1 MQKVKCMI
9 KEVKLA
15 MVWKIEIGYY
25 KCIKSRTPKVKKGVY
40 TEMKKLQRGIST
52 VVAAALMVGSL
63 AGCGTNPSSNGKD
76 EGSTG
81 SSSETLNVGVLVST
95 VGIPA
100 LYAED
105 QGWFEEA
112 GLDVNL
118 ITFPTGAPVNE
129 AIAAQELD
137 IACSGFA
144 SVYSLANA
152 GCVWLADINSTGG
165 MGIYAR
171 EDSDIVKAGKNLTDY
186 PEVYGSAEALK
197 GVQILEPLGTSAQF
211 ATESY
216 LAKFGL
222 TGDDVEQVHMEYAPA
237 FQAFETGEGDLNSC
251 SPPYSYDMVDAGY
264 VEVCSF
270 EDATDVSMCDGCFA
284 RGEVVENR
292 ADDVQKFVDV
302 LVRAMDALQ
311 DEQLRF
317 DYTIERYA
325 SNAQDFT
332 DDQMRRE
339 IEDRKYYGKDLLSKQ
354 DYVFGECW
362 GAITDFLVKVEKI
375 TEDNAPNVISSL
387 DPSFVESAT
396 GLTVQRFEK

>member
-1 MQKVKCMI
+1 MKKVKRWLSI
-9 KEVKLA
+9 ALA
-15 MVWKIEIGYY
+15 AGILVCALSGCSKPAESG
-25 KCIKSRTPKVKKGVY
+25 GVA
-40 TEMKKLQRGIST
+40 S
-52 VVAAALMVGSL
+52 
-63 AGCGTNPSSNGKD
+63 
-76 EGSTG
+76 G
-81 SSSETLNVGVLVST
+81 SSGGGSSKALNVGVLVST

-100 LYAED
+100 LYAQD

-112 GLDVNL
+112 GLNVNI

-171 EDSDIVKAGKNLTDY
+171 TDSEIVKAGRNLPDY
-186 PEVYGSAEALK
+186 PEVYGSADALR
-197 GVQILEPLGTSAQF
+197 GAQILEPLGTSAQF

-216 LAKFGL
+216 IAKFGL
-222 TGDDVEQVHMEYAPA
+222 TADDVEQVHMEYAPA

-270 EDATDVSMCDGCFA
+270 EDATNVSMCNGCFA
-284 RGEVVENR
+284 QGKVVKER
-292 ADDVQKFVDV
+292 PEDVKKFVDV
-302 LVRAMDALQ
+302 LIRAMDALQ
-311 DEQLRF
+311 DEQVRF

-332 DDQMRRE
+332 DEQMRRE
-339 IEDRKYYGKDLLSKQ
+339 IGDRKYYGTALVSES

-362 GAITDFLVKVEKI
+362 GAISDFLVQVEKI
-375 TEDNAPNVISSL
+375 TADNAPNVITSL
-387 DPSFVESAT
+387 DPSFVESVTGAT
-396 GLTVQRFEK
+396 IQRYEK